1 VGGNGNANSNG
12 VWGPEYA
19 NNGGNVASVTPPG
32 SRAEMVGYVANGT
45 GSPNGVGGAGSVSSS
60 PGDRIQLAPL
70 RPSAPESVSVTSPVV
85 GTGGGAGFGMLQQLS
100 AVRREAPYGGGTRDG
115 HDTGRRD
122 LSVQDERRQERG
134 APVGGK
140 KNVLS
145 IGSIISDDG

>member
-1 VGGNGNANSNG
+1 
-12 VWGPEYA
+12 
-19 NNGGNVASVTPPG
+19 VTPPG

-45 GSPNGVGGAGSVSSS
+45 ANGVGGTASVSSS

-70 RPSAPESVSVTSPVV
+70 RPSAPASVSVTSPVV

-100 AVRREAPYGGGTRDG
+100 AVRREAPYSDGARDA

-122 LSVQDERRQERG
+122 LSAQSERQQERG